1 MIQNTLKIFLALT
14 IYLMGLMFSLILLY
28 ASPDNVA
35 HSFEASLFFT
45 ASSLVL
51 FGLLWNLSFFKNEPN
66 NLMKYTY
73 VLLLLQ
79 VIVSAIVLALICQ
92 YAHPMGDVVDIKA
105 MSIFGFSALLMIS
118 GLVKMLLANRREN
131 NAS

>member
-1 MIQNTLKIFLALT
+1 MLQNTLKLILALG
-14 IYLMGLMFSLILLY
+14 IYLIGLMFSLILLY

-51 FGLLWNLSFFKNEPN
+51 FGLFWNLSFKNEPN

-79 VIVSAIVLALICQ
+79 IILSAIVLALICK
-92 YAHPMGDVVDIKA
+92 YAHPMGDVVDITA
-105 MSIFGFSALLMIS
+105 MSISGFSAFLMTS

-131 NAS
+131 SAS

>member
-1 MIQNTLKIFLALT
+1 MLQNTLKLILALG
-14 IYLMGLMFSLILLY
+14 IYLIGLMFSLILLY

-51 FGLLWNLSFFKNEPN
+51 FGLFWNLSFKNEPN

-79 VIVSAIVLALICQ
+79 IILSAIVLALICK
-92 YAHPMGDVVDIKA
+92 YAHPMEGVVDITA
-105 MSIFGFSALLMIS
+105 MSIFGFSALLLTS
-118 GLVKMLLANRREN
+118 GLVKMLLTNRREK

>member
-1 MIQNTLKIFLALT
+1 MLQNTLKLVLALG
-14 IYLMGLMFSLILLY
+14 IYLIGLMFSLILLY

-51 FGLLWNLSFFKNEPN
+51 FSLLWNLSFKNEPN

-79 VIVSAIVLALICQ
+79 IILSAIVLALICK

-105 MSIFGFSALLMIS
+105 MSLSGFSAFLMTS

-131 NAS
+131 RAS

>member
-1 MIQNTLKIFLALT
+1 MLQNTLKLVLALG
-14 IYLMGLMFSLILLY
+14 IYLIGLMFSLILLY

-51 FGLLWNLSFFKNEPN
+51 FGLFWNLSFKNEPN

-79 VIVSAIVLALICQ
+79 FILTAIVLALICK
-92 YAHPMGDVVDIKA
+92 YAHPMEGVVDIKS
-105 MSIFGFSALLMIS
+105 MSIFGFSALLLTF
-118 GLVKMLLANRREN
+118 GLVKMLLSNRRVKS
-131 NAS
+131 AS

>member
-1 MIQNTLKIFLALT
+1 MLQNTLKLILALG
-14 IYLMGLMFSLILLY
+14 IYLIGLMFSLILLY

-51 FGLLWNLSFFKNEPN
+51 FSLLWNLSFKNEPN

-79 VIVSAIVLALICQ
+79 IILSAIVLALICK
-92 YAHPMGDVVDIKA
+92 YAHPMGDVVDITA
-105 MSIFGFSALLMIS
+105 MSISGFSAFLMTS

-131 NAS
+131 SAS

>member
-1 MIQNTLKIFLALT
+1 MLQNTLKLVLALG
-14 IYLMGLMFSLILLY
+14 IYLIGLMFSLILLY

-51 FGLLWNLSFFKNEPN
+51 FGLFWNLSFKNEPN

-79 VIVSAIVLALICQ
+79 IILSAIVLALICK

-105 MSIFGFSALLMIS
+105 MAIFGFSALLLTS
-118 GLVKMLLANRREN
+118 GLVKMLLANRREK
-131 NAS
+131 NA